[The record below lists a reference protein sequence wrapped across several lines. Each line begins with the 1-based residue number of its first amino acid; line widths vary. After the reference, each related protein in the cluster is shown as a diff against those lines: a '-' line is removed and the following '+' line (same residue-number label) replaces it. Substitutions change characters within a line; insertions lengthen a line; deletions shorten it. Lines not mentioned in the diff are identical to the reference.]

1 MLKELFS
8 SAIRA
13 EVLSLLLNS
22 PEEKFYMREISRL
35 LEKNPSAVKRELDN
49 LEKIGLVKSEKV
61 ANLKYFQADAT
72 SPLYSELKNLITKSL
87 GLTGNIKALLRNS
100 AVKLAFIHG
109 PYAEGRDV
117 KTVNLLVVGGG
128 EIDERAL
135 RDTARHF
142 GCKVALTRMDED
154 EYRKRKKARDRAL
167 LKMLS
172 ARRIPLLGRA

>member
-1 MLKELFS
+1 MLKKLFS

-49 LEKIGLVKSEKV
+49 LEKIGVVKSEKV
-61 ANLKYFQADAT
+61 ANLKYFQADTA

-87 GLTGNIKALLRNS
+87 GLAGNLKALLRNS
-100 AVKLAFIHG
+100 GVKCAFIYG

-128 EIDERAL
+128 ELDERAL
-135 RDTARHF
+135 REAARHF
-142 GCKVALTRMDED
+142 GCRVSLTRMDE
-154 EYRKRKKARDRAL
+154 EQYRQRKKAHDRAL

-172 ARRIPLLGRA
+172 DRRIPLLGRA